1 MPDQGQFVGAEPQR
15 PYLSVVI
22 PMFNEADNVGPLCE
36 RLINSLD
43 SQNRSYEIVFV
54 DDGSEDQTFENLVH
68 IHNVHSQVK
77 VVKLRRNFGQTP
89 AMVAGIEYAK
99 GEIVILMDGDLQ
111 NDPADIPRFLEKMNE
126 GYDIVIGWRQRRQDH
141 LLRRKVP
148 SWFANRLLTKVTGVK
163 VKDTGCSLKSFRAEL
178 IKGLPLYSE
187 MHRFIPVVASLSGAR
202 MAQIPVTHHAR
213 QFGKSKYGLSRVY
226 KVAADLLVLRTIL
239 SLAGR
244 PSAVLV
250 WTSLI
255 SAAASVGG
263 FVYGSLA
270 VPAYS
275 SPATIT
281 FTGLG
286 MLFASL
292 AIFLFFLGFLV
303 ELIYRMEEHRV
314 ENLASLTTKI
324 LERRAPV

>member
-1 MPDQGQFVGAEPQR
+1 MPDQGQFAETLPQR

-22 PMFNEADNVGPLCE
+22 PMFNEAENVAPLCE
-36 RLINSLD
+36 RLIASLGA
-43 SQNRSYEIVFV
+43 QQRSYEIVFV
-54 DDGSEDQTFENLVH
+54 DDGSEDRTFENLVD
-68 IHNVHSQVK
+68 VHRVHPQIK

-89 AMVAGIEYAK
+89 AMVAGIEYAR
-99 GEIVILMDGDLQ
+99 GEVIILMDGDLQ
-111 NDPADIPRFLEKMNE
+111 NDPADIPRFLEKMSD
-126 GYDIVIGWRQRRQDH
+126 GYDIVVGWRQRRQDH
-141 LLRRKVP
+141 LVRRKIP
-148 SWFANRLLTKVTGVK
+148 SWIANRLLTKVTGVK

-187 MHRFIPVVASLSGAR
+187 MHRFIPVVASLAGAR

-226 KVAADLLVLRTIL
+226 KVVADLLVLRTIL

-250 WTSLI
+250 GASLI
-255 SAAASVGG
+255 SAVASIGG
-263 FVYGSLA
+263 FVYGSWA
-270 VPAYS
+270 APADS
-275 SPATIT
+275 SLATIT

-286 MLFASL
+286 VLLGAL

-303 ELIYRMEEHRV
+303 ELIYRTEEHRV
-314 ENLASLTTKI
+314 ENLAGLTTKI
-324 LERRAPV
+324 FDHRAPN